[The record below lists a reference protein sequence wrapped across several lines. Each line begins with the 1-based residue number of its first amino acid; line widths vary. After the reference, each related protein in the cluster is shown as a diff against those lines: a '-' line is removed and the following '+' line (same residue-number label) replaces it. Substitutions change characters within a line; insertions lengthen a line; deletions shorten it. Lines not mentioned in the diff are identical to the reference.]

1 MLHFQQGIYE
11 VNRLIEQKWAFGERI
26 FSVALLA
33 MLLGLLIGWRS
44 DRFGAALLVP
54 GYILAAGVPFMS
66 EFSRPM
72 LGPDAQGVALALLPF
87 LAVGLGYAY
96 ADRRWSSLL

>member
-1 MLHFQQGIYE
+1 MHFQQGIYE
-11 VNRLIEQKWAFGERI
+11 VNRLIEERWAFGERI
-26 FSVALLA
+26 FSVAFLA
-33 MLLGLLIGWRS
+33 MLLGVLIGWRS
-44 DRFGAALLVP
+44 DRSGAALLVP
-54 GYILAAGVPFMS
+54 GYILVAGVPFVS

-87 LAVGLGYAY
+87 LVVGLAYAY

>member
-1 MLHFQQGIYE
+1 MMHFQQGIYE
-11 VNRLIEQKWAFGERI
+11 INRLIEQKWAYGERI
-26 FSVALLA
+26 FSTAFLA

-66 EFSRPM
+66 KFSRPM
-72 LGPDAQGVALALLPF
+72 LGSDAHSVALALLPF
-87 LAVGLGYAY
+87 LVVGLAYAY